1 MAEAASPCEN
11 PHMVAHV
18 TFRSAG
24 AQRLACALPAVIT
37 SLYFAALLRFGAF
50 ALATR
55 AHFAATYLYLAMRR
69 GPPRPRQRATVT
81 PPAGTTYVFIVPVYL
96 EDHDIVAVTLQ
107 QLASHPAASS
117 YVVVLSVEASR
128 LQKQPGARKGVVA
141 WSTQFGGRF
150 RHLEVTHHELAS
162 PEAAG
167 KASNVACGLCGAQ
180 RALQQLG
187 VAPAS
192 AMATVLDADNRL
204 NAAYVDSAAS
214 LVFAAPEDRPVLTHG
229 SCVIDGDSTGLV
241 SAMDGLWLS
250 TVSMH
255 AWRFTPCN
263 FPQSVYSL
271 RCDVLLATGVDVG
284 ALGMAEDA
292 ITSIRAHFR
301 KNADSIQLAGASFY
315 ASPCPD
321 VATRLTQMKRHQYG
335 VTIASHALVAWLAR
349 PSPRHLV
356 CLMQV

>member
-1 MAEAASPCEN
+1 
-11 PHMVAHV
+11 
-18 TFRSAG
+18 
-24 AQRLACALPAVIT
+24 
-37 SLYFAALLRFGAF
+37 
-50 ALATR
+50 
-55 AHFAATYLYLAMRR
+55 
-69 GPPRPRQRATVT
+69 
-81 PPAGTTYVFIVPVYL
+81 
-96 EDHDIVAVTLQ
+96 
-107 QLASHPAASS
+107 
-117 YVVVLSVEASR
+117 
-128 LQKQPGARKGVVA
+128 
-141 WSTQFGGRF
+141 
-150 RHLEVTHHELAS
+150 
-162 PEAAG
+162 
-167 KASNVACGLCGAQ
+167 
-180 RALQQLG
+180 
-187 VAPAS
+187 
-192 AMATVLDADNRL
+192 MATVLDADNRL

-356 CLMQV
+356 CLMQATEPLLIAAVTLLDLFEGFAGIDPGWLQRTLQLCSTVAMLAFFCRSFLTNEVRQTRSIPPARARRRLLFFALALPLVLLTYGLLTAYVLVELLIGGPSVMAYVPSPKLVDDALQVSSQSPTTSTTAPTNHERPKKND